1 MFHQNG
7 LSRFLT
13 IVTILITTIS
23 SGQNFCLFSN
33 GEITSFVYYVINVN
47 VSPFYPLFRYSNGV
61 IPVYRLKYLLKKE
74 ILGKFSESEICCIES
89 FESFSWDFASIIT
102 MYEMKSVHVFPVTCF
117 TIVHKYTWVTPNFSA
132 YQVTLLFCV

>member
-7 LSRFLT
+7 LSRSLT
-13 IVTILITTIS
+13 IVTILITAIS
-23 SGQNFCLFSN
+23 SGQNFCPFSN

-74 ILGKFSESEICCIES
+74 ILGKFSESEICCMES

-117 TIVHKYTWVTPNFSA
+117 TIVHKYT
-132 YQVTLLFCV
+132 

>member
-7 LSRFLT
+7 LSRSLT
-13 IVTILITTIS
+13 IVTILITAIS

-74 ILGKFSESEICCIES
+74 ILGKFSESEICCMES

-117 TIVHKYTWVTPNFSA
+117 TIVHKYT
-132 YQVTLLFCV
+132 

>member
-1 MFHQNG
+1 MNGRLMSRQSG
-7 LSRFLT
+7 LSRSLT
-13 IVTILITTIS
+13 IVTILITAIS

-74 ILGKFSESEICCIES
+74 ILGKFSESEICCMES
-89 FESFSWDFASIIT
+89 FESFS
-102 MYEMKSVHVFPVTCF
+102 
-117 TIVHKYTWVTPNFSA
+117 
-132 YQVTLLFCV
+132 

>member
-7 LSRFLT
+7 LSRSLT
-13 IVTILITTIS
+13 IVTILITAIS

-117 TIVHKYTWVTPNFSA
+117 TIVHKYT
-132 YQVTLLFCV
+132 